1 MTDASTSPEP
11 TLIGSIGEIKSYVGK
26 RLGPS
31 QWIEVSQSRIDL
43 FAEATGDHQ
52 WIHVDPARAAKE
64 SPFGGTIAHGYLT
77 IALAPVL
84 LPQIVE
90 VRGASMV
97 VNYGLEKM
105 RLPTPV
111 PSGAKVRLSGE
122 IKGVRELKGG
132 AARVVV
138 SLAFEVQGERRPA
151 CTAEA
156 VYVYFP

>member
-1 MTDASTSPEP
+1 MSDPSPAPEP
-11 TLIGSIGEIKSYVGK
+11 TVIPSIPDLKDQVGR

-31 QWIEVSQSRIDL
+31 PWTEVSQEKIDR
-43 FAEATGDHQ
+43 FAEATGDRQ
-52 WIHVDPARAAKE
+52 WIHVDPERAAKE

-77 IALAPVL
+77 LALAPVL

-97 VNYGLEKM
+97 VNYGLDKM

-111 PSGAKVRLSGE
+111 PSGARVRLSGE
-122 IKGVRELKGG
+122 IKSVRELKGG
-132 AARVVV
+132 AARLVV
-138 SLAFEVQGERRPA
+138 SLAFEVEGERRPA
-151 CTAEA
+151 CTADA